1 VAMVAHR
8 LTIWDHHECKR
19 HHRYHRRI
27 TGHQS
32 LDYETMLWVEQEV
45 MELKIAKNI
54 FFSVF

>member
-1 VAMVAHR
+1 MVAHR

-19 HHRYHRRI
+19 HHRYHRGI

-32 LDYETMLWVEQEV
+32 LDYQTMLWVEQEV